1 MKDRAMKLEQE
12 AQAHMY
18 NKKRQFLKALK
29 EYTDNLEK
37 FYRDN
42 LHDSHE
48 LDQAKTQL
56 QSSTLWAAEAAD
68 LHGIK

>member
-1 MKDRAMKLEQE
+1 MSLEAE

-18 NKKRQFLKALK
+18 KKKKQFLQALK
-29 EYTDNLEK
+29 EYSTYLEK
-37 FYRDN
+37 FYDDN
-42 LHDSHE
+42 LHGSHE

-68 LHGIK
+68 THGIK